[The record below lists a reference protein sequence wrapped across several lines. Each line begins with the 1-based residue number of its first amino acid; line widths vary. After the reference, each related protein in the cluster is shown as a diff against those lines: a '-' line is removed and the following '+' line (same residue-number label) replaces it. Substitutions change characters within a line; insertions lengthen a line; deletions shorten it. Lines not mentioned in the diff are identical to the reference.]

1 MAGTGEEK
9 TKLLLVDPHAENV
22 RILREH
28 LSAVGYEVHTC
39 SAAGEALAKIAEIK
53 PDLVLSEFVFPDTD
67 GAELLD
73 RIESDPRTARTPI
86 IFLSKVGDAET
97 KTRALNLGA
106 KDFLAKPMHVKEVV
120 ARLAMVLARLRRGRQ
135 SASMQGGPSGRL
147 EEMPL
152 MDLLLEMAREGK
164 SVVIRLTAP
173 SGLTGQVIV
182 RRGAVTSASTAST
195 KHESALFEM
204 LTWRQGRFSISYE
217 EMESPEAMPLSTL
230 GQLLEG
236 ARRLEEIQSLEKQL
250 PSLDSPMVPT
260 ENFRQILTHREPSPE
275 MKRFISLFDGT
286 RTLRAVI
293 NESGYDL
300 TTALQRI
307 VKLYRQ
313 GFLRRVDQPEA
324 EEMEAEEVFGPMALR
339 EPSIAALSAEAGV
352 PSEVSATPVPSAEEH
367 VQKEPEKP
375 RITPAVQQP
384 SPPRPPLARR
394 AAARRGIIFIGST
407 RAGRRQIV
415 RTLTQGNFRIRS
427 LRSLGDISLDRGSA
441 LLDGTLQLEVFG
453 LAPDP
458 RFAALSR
465 IVAFE
470 LSGCVIVVN
479 GADEEQYDYYSYLI
493 SSLRQTLAP
502 LPCVVAV
509 TNVGMPPPSPD
520 FLRRRLGLAP
530 ADPLFYCDP
539 SDRESVRKVIEPLL
553 QAPEGRAV
561 RSRVATGEH
570 VGTN

>member
-1 MAGTGEEK
+1 MEGTGEDK

-28 LSAVGYEVHTC
+28 LSAVGYEAHTC
-39 SAAGEALAKIAEIK
+39 STAGEALAKIVEIK

-73 RIESDPRTARTPI
+73 RIESDPRTARTPV

-120 ARLAMVLARLRRGRQ
+120 ARLEMVLARLRRSQQ
-135 SASMQGGPSGRL
+135 STSVPGGPSGRL
-147 EEMPL
+147 EDMPL
-152 MDLLLEMAREGK
+152 LDLLLEMARDGK
-164 SVVIRLTAP
+164 SAVIRLTAP
-173 SGLTGQVIV
+173 SGLTGQVVV
-182 RRGAVTSASTAST
+182 RRGAVTNASTTST

-217 EMESPEAMPLSTL
+217 DMESPEAMPLSPL
-230 GQLLEG
+230 GLLLEG
-236 ARRLEEIQSLEKQL
+236 ARRLEEIRSLEKQL
-250 PSLDSPMVPT
+250 PGLESTMVPT
-260 ENFRQILTHREPSPE
+260 DNFRQILAHREPSPE
-275 MKRFISLFDGT
+275 MKRFVSLFDGT

-293 NESGYDL
+293 EESGYDL
-300 TTALQRI
+300 ATALQRI

-313 GFLRRVDQPEA
+313 GFLRRVDQPEP
-324 EEMEAEEVFGPMALR
+324 EEVEAEELFGPMALR
-339 EPSIAALSAEAGV
+339 EPSIAALPAEEEAPG
-352 PSEVSATPVPSAEEH
+352 EVEATAPPTAEEH
-367 VQKEPEKP
+367 VQKTPDKP
-375 RITPAVQQP
+375 LARPAVQQP
-384 SPPRPPLARR
+384 SPLRPSVPRR

-407 RAGRRQIV
+407 RAGRREIV

-427 LRSLGDISLDRGSA
+427 LRSFGDVSLDRGSA
-441 LLDGTLQLEVFG
+441 LLNGGLQLEVFG

-509 TNVGMPPPSPD
+509 TNVGTARPSPD
-520 FLRRRLGLAP
+520 VLRRRFGLAP
-530 ADPLFYCDP
+530 TDPLFFCDP

-561 RSRVATGEH
+561 QSKVATGQH